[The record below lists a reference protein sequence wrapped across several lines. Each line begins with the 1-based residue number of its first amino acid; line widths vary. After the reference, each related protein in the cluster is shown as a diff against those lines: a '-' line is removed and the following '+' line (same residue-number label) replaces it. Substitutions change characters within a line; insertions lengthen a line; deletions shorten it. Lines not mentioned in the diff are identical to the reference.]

1 METESNYNYP
11 IKNILVKDLSMIDNV
26 NNYNQIN
33 LCVYIVN
40 LSGKIPF
47 LRYMLCK
54 NNFDNFLSL
63 PILPIFNL
71 FEKYNLENYS
81 KVFLSGILKFNDFEN
96 FNKNVT
102 FDGYYE
108 YNNEL
113 FLFFDLSLL
122 NDDLYI
128 DETYSSTDIR
138 FALIDEIINHKH
150 VCNIQVNNNTTDF
163 FIKNNSINFLY
174 DQNNESYEVPVVGYI
189 GKSTP
194 EKVNFV
200 FTFGESAK
208 NKSAIL
214 GPYFYFT
221 DFYNAV
227 RQANWSYSFNPEY
240 MYERL
245 ITDNEYGRY
254 IKGGIIRFA
263 LFTGNT
269 KYIENMPHDKNDS
282 SFIKQDRLNDSNINQ
297 KYEIQTLRISDHD
310 GSWGSTYDS
319 VILGNIELDDGSFIE
334 GTPML
339 VLKDYNQQIPLSY
352 HYIDKKKLGDKFSN
366 NLNKNN
372 YSIL

>member
-96 FNKNVT
+96 FNKNVV

-150 VCNIQVNNNTTDF
+150 VCNIPVNNNTTDF

-334 GTPML
+334 DTPML
-339 VLKDYNQQIPLSY
+339 VLKDYNQQIPLTY